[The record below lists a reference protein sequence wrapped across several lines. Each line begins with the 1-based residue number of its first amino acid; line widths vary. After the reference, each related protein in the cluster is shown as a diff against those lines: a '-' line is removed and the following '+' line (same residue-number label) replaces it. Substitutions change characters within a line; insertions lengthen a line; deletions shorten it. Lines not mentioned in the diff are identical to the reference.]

1 MRIEKSRS
9 RGFTLIELLVVIAII
24 AILVA
29 LLLPAVQQA
38 REAARRTQCKN
49 NLKQIG
55 LAVHNYHDVHMTFP
69 AGGITGEGE
78 DAATERSHGAS
89 LWVGILPYCD
99 FSNLFADLDFTS
111 NKHLTFWVTG
121 PNRFTLSGVR
131 PPYMFCP
138 SMVLDT
144 GVRQT
149 DQNWA
154 AGSYIGMSGA
164 TSNPDLLGD
173 SSHGLRSSGGAFIRN
188 DTQKIRD
195 FTDGTSNTIMIAEQ
209 SGRTFDNSGATVDRR
224 AHGGE
229 GNWVATS
236 WITRED
242 CWNLTTLR
250 YPFGSKDSTLANTGG
265 QQCNTVVNSE
275 HTGGLQVLLTDGSV
289 RFVSEN
295 VDFGLSQN
303 LVERADGNVIGEY

>member
-24 AILVA
+24 AILVS

-55 LAVHNYHDVHMTFP
+55 LAVHNYHDVYMTFP
-69 AGGITGEGE
+69 AGGITGEGSNS
-78 DAATERSHGAS
+78 ATQRSHGAS
-89 LWVGILPYCD
+89 LWVGILPYGEY
-99 FSNLFADLDFTS
+99 SNLYANLDFTS
-111 NKHLTFWVTG
+111 NKHLTFWVSG
-121 PNRFTLSGVR
+121 PNRDVLSGVR

-138 SMVLDT
+138 SMVLDPNV
-144 GVRQT
+144 GQT
-149 DQNWA
+149 AQDWA
-154 AGSYIGMSGA
+154 AGSYVGMSGA
-164 TSNPDLLGD
+164 TSNPDLSGGTAR
-173 SSHGLRSSGGAFIRN
+173 GLRSAGGAFIRN
-188 DTQKIRD
+188 NTQSIRD
-195 FTDGTSNTIMIAEQ
+195 FTDGTSNTVMIAEQ

-229 GNWVATS
+229 GNWLATS
-236 WITRED
+236 WITRDD

-250 YPFGSKDSTLANTGG
+250 YPFGSKDSTLANTSG
-265 QQCNTVVNSE
+265 QHCNTVVNSE
-275 HTGGLQVLLTDGSV
+275 HTGGLQVLLTDGAV

-303 LVERADGNVIGEY
+303 LVERADGNVLGEY